1 MLTHDAPAG
10 LESARRVIREHV
22 AKLETD
28 RPLAPDISSMRDVIA
43 RDLLATAVRHAAGEI
58 Q

>member
-1 MLTHDAPAG
+1 MTTSAG

-43 RDLLATAVRHAAGEI
+43 RDLLATAVRHAAGEL